1 MTKRKFII
9 DDGRESITVEGYE
22 HRNVAVRYLMKRRR
36 SLLMTKDPKKVEELF
51 AQLPLKIKIV
61 GKQITKTYDIKWER
75 IGTEEFS
82 GARFVFTI
90 EESKT
95 A

>member
-9 DDGRESITVEGYE
+9 DDGREKIPVEGYE
-22 HRNVAVRYLMKRRR
+22 HKNVAVRYLMKKRR
-36 SLLMTKDPKKVEELF
+36 SLLMTKDPQKVEELF
-51 AQLPLKIKIV
+51 TRLPLKIKII
-61 GKQITKTYDIKWER
+61 GKQVTKTYDIKWER

-90 EESKT
+90 QES
-95 A
+95 